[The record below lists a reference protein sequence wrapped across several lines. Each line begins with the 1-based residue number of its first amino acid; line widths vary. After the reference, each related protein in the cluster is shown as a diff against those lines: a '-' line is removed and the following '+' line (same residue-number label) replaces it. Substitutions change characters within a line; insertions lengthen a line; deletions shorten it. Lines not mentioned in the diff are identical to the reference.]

1 MASGVNVKMGVSGV
15 AQFKAGMK
23 ESQAAVKNLDQQLKL
38 NEQQLKLNGDAETY
52 LQNKSQLLEEQ
63 IRKQQDVVRQAE
75 AALTSMRKNG
85 VSQTSVEFQRMQQAS
100 YASQTELLRMR
111 TELQNVGQSAEEA
124 ENGVGNMNEQLADI
138 GHGISWQN
146 VTSGIDSIT
155 EKLEAAAKKA
165 LRLGKAIVSA
175 TLGGG
180 QWADDLATEAEKWG
194 MTPEQLYRMQQ
205 TANLI
210 DTEADTILS
219 ARQKLTTAMG
229 KQDDKETMGAFAAL
243 GINYLKGDSDNVERV
258 FWKAGEALM
267 KWGNEVEQNEYA
279 MKLYGK
285 SWHDLVPIFNAG
297 REEYE
302 KTMKS
307 WTWVGDEQFENLTE
321 LNDQQMKMNSEWEAL
336 KLQFQGTMA
345 EVMTPIMETLT
356 ELMKE
361 FNTYLQSDE
370 GQEMLASLGETISEL
385 FEDLKNIDPE
395 KVISGIKD
403 AIEGV
408 KGALDW
414 IKTNKDTIIT
424 AIEGIAL
431 AFAGMKIA
439 GLALHLG
446 QLVSGFKDLLGKNA
460 AENAAGSAAS
470 AAASGLAGSLEGGIA
485 AKMAGFLTSKT
496 GILSAAALLGYPMAD
511 KIANGDMRTSEE
523 IARDTAAILGGQGI
537 VDIYDKI
544 QQQGL
549 SRPTNPDW
557 RPSYQQGTES
567 NYYNPNMAGF
577 DRMNEVASEMTGEI
591 GETRQV
597 NADMAAAVT
606 ELSGL
611 PAEMRA
617 SVEAAVI
624 SGMGQVTIIVDD
636 RGMNALSDRVRGG
649 WGNQI
654 MQMVR

>member
-38 NEQQLKLNGDAETY
+38 NEQQLKLNGDAEVY

-111 TELQNVGQSAEEA
+111 TELQNIGQSAEEA
-124 ENGVGNMNEQLADI
+124 ENGVGNMNDQLADI
-138 GHGISWQN
+138 GNGISWQN

-165 LRLGKAIVSA
+165 IRLGKAIVSA

-210 DTEADTILS
+210 DTDADTILN

-307 WTWVGDEQFENLTE
+307 ITWVGDDAFDSLTG
-321 LNDQQMKMNSEWEAL
+321 LNDQQMKMNSEWKAL

-356 ELMKE
+356 ALMKE
-361 FNTYLQSDE
+361 FNTYLQSEE
-370 GQEMLASLGETISEL
+370 GQEMLASLGETISAL

-414 IKTNKDTIIT
+414 IKKNKKGIVT
-424 AIEGIAL
+424 AIEAIAV

-446 QLVSGFKDLLGKNA
+446 QLVSGFKGLMGGNTAGGTPGTDTAVVPGGA
-460 AENAAGSAAS
+460 ADGAGGAISKILNNLTLF
-470 AAASGLAGSLEGGIA
+470 AAANAVSEATHGQTKNVFDEFMANTAGMDATEASV
-485 AKMAGFLTSKT
+485 
-496 GILSAAALLGYPMAD
+496 AALMHDLHMTEEEAR
-511 KIANGDMRTSEE
+511 AAVASEGRSPWAGNWALNDPE
-523 IARDTAAILGGQGI
+523 KAKELI
-537 VDIYDKI
+537 
-544 QQQGL
+544 
-549 SRPTNPDW
+549 S
-557 RPSYQQGTES
+557 GT
-567 NYYNPNMAGF
+567 
-577 DRMNEVASEMTGEI
+577 DRMSEVAAEMTGEI

-611 PAEMRA
+611 PAELQA
-617 SVEAAVI
+617 AVEAAVI
-624 SGMGQVTIIVDD
+624 SGMGQVTIVVDD

>member
-75 AALTSMRKNG
+75 AALNSMRKNG

-124 ENGVGNMNEQLADI
+124 ENGVGNMNDQLADI

-307 WTWVGDEQFENLTE
+307 WTWVGDEAFDSLTGM
-321 LNDQQMKMNSEWEAL
+321 NDQQEA
-336 KLQFQGTMA
+336 
-345 EVMTPIMETLT
+345 LT

-361 FNTYLQSDE
+361 FNTYLQSKE
-370 GQEMLASLGETISEL
+370 GQEMLASLGETISAL
-385 FEDLKNIDPE
+385 FEDLKKIDPE

-414 IKTNKDTIIT
+414 IKENKGAIIT

-446 QLVSGFKDLLGKNA
+446 QLVSGFKNLMGGNTDGSTPGTDTAVVPTCGSGGTGGGFFSRILNSLTLFAGANA
-460 AENAAGSAAS
+460 VSEATHGQTKKVFDEFMANTAGMDATEAS
-470 AAASGLAGSLEGGIA
+470 V
-485 AKMAGFLTSKT
+485 
-496 GILSAAALLGYPMAD
+496 AALMHDLHMTEEEAR
-511 KIANGDMRTSEE
+511 AAVASEGRSPWAGNWALNDPE
-523 IARDTAAILGGQGI
+523 KAKELI
-537 VDIYDKI
+537 
-544 QQQGL
+544 
-549 SRPTNPDW
+549 S
-557 RPSYQQGTES
+557 GT
-567 NYYNPNMAGF
+567 
-577 DRMNEVASEMTGEI
+577 DRMSEVAAEMTGEI

-611 PAEMRA
+611 PAELRS

>member
-180 QWADDLATEAEKWG
+180 QWADDLATAAETYE
-194 MTPEQLYRMQQ
+194 MSPEKLYRMQQ

-210 DTEADTILS
+210 DTDVETIIG
-219 ARQKLTTAMG
+219 ARKKLMTAMG
-229 KQDDKETMGAFAAL
+229 QNDNEDTMGAFAAL
-243 GINYLKGDSDNVERV
+243 GINYLKGDDDNIERI
-258 FWKAGEALM
+258 FWKAGEGLLQMEDKVAR
-267 KWGNEVEQNEYA
+267 NEYA
-279 MKLYGK
+279 MRLFGR
-285 SWHDLVPIFNAG
+285 SWEELIPIFKTG
-297 REEYE
+297 RDEYE

-321 LNDQQMKMNSEWEAL
+321 LNDQQMKMNSEWEAM
-336 KLQFQGTMA
+336 KRQFEGTMA

-370 GQEMLASLGETISEL
+370 GQEMLASLGETISAL

-395 KVISGIKD
+395 TVINGIKD

-414 IKTNKDTIIT
+414 IKENKGAIIT

-446 QLVSGFKDLLGKNA
+446 QLVSGFKNLMGGNA
-460 AENAAGSAAS
+460 EGGTPSTDTAVVPTGGNGGTGGGFFSRILNS
-470 AAASGLAGSLEGGIA
+470 LTLFAAANAVSEATHGQTKNVFDEFMANTAGMDATE
-485 AKMAGFLTSKT
+485 TSV
-496 GILSAAALLGYPMAD
+496 AALMHDLHMTEEEAR
-511 KIANGDMRTSEE
+511 AAVASEGRSPWAGNWALNDPE
-523 IARDTAAILGGQGI
+523 KAKELI
-537 VDIYDKI
+537 
-544 QQQGL
+544 
-549 SRPTNPDW
+549 S
-557 RPSYQQGTES
+557 GTE
-567 NYYNPNMAGF
+567 
-577 DRMNEVASEMTGEI
+577 RMSEVAAEMTGEI

-611 PAEMRA
+611 PAELRS

-624 SGMGQVTIIVDD
+624 SGMGQVTIVVDD
-636 RGMNALSDRVRGG
+636 RGMNAISDRVRGG